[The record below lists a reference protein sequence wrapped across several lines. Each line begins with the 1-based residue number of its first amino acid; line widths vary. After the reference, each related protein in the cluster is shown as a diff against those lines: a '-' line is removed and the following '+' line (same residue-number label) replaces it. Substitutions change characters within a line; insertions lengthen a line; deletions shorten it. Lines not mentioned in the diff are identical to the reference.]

1 MYLTMTHEEILNQ
14 YKTLKEVFG
23 DKLPNPV
30 HYPNQ
35 FVYYWML
42 YVHDQKLKG
51 NMMVKYE

>member
-1 MYLTMTHEEILNQ
+1 MTHEEILNQ